1 MVFYQGEVRGMNVLE
16 ADDEIT
22 IDQEYTVRFRNPSNY
37 TLLMV
42 KRDRFSWLAMLGA
55 AIVMAGLVMAFYLRK
70 R

>member
-1 MVFYQGEVRGMNVLE
+1 
-16 ADDEIT
+16 
-22 IDQEYTVRFRNPSNY
+22 
-37 TLLMV
+37 MV